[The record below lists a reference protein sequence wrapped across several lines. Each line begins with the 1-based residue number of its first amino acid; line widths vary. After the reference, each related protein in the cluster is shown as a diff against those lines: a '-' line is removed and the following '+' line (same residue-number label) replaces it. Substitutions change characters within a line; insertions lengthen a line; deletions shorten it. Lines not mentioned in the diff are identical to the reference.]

1 MRTRE
6 YITESARTA
15 IEMGRTMDMLH
26 CALGLATEALE
37 VLEAEDVA
45 RREHYRGESRDR
57 VTEEYGDLAWYA
69 ALGYRTLSGDVG
81 EEVDTSGMCERLTG
95 DLVER
100 CASEI
105 KAHVYYGRPLDEPA
119 MRAALYAIVDRV
131 GCETRASNI
140 RKLCAR
146 YPERFDRERAND
158 RDTAAELDAVRG
170 ER

>member
-37 VLEAEDVA
+37 VLEAEDAA
-45 RREHYRGESRDR
+45 RSNHYRGGTIAR

-69 ALGYRTLSGDVG
+69 ALGYRTLSGGEDV

-95 DLVER
+95 HLVEH

-131 GCETRASNI
+131 GCETRAANI

-146 YPERFDRERAND
+146 YPERFDIERAND
-158 RDTAAELDAVRG
+158 RDTASELDAVRG
-170 ER
+170 E